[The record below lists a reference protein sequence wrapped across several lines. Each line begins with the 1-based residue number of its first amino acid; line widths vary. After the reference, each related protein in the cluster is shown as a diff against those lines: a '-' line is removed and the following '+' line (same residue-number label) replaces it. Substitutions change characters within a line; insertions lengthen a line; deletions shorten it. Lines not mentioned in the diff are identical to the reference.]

1 MNRRE
6 AAVSER
12 RDRIAQLYLSGRV
25 QSEIAQLVGVSQSQ
39 VSIDLQYAQQQWQ
52 ASMLQHTAVLKAEKL
67 AELARVKA
75 EAWRA
80 WERSQEPHEI
90 TITKATEGGAGR
102 REASLRKEQQTGD
115 PAFLAEIRS
124 CIMDEVKIQG
134 LAAPTRLA
142 IDLEAATPEQLLRI
156 AHGEAPERV
165 LLSCTPPGMAQA

>member
-6 AAVSER
+6 AHVSER
-12 RDRIAQLYLSGRV
+12 RDRVGQLYLSGLV
-25 QSEIAQLVGVSQSQ
+25 QREIAQLVGVSQSQ

-52 ASMLQHTAVLKAEKL
+52 QSMLQHTALLKAEKL

-80 WERSQEPHEI
+80 WERSQEPREI
-90 TITKATEGGAGR
+90 TTNAPHGASVR
-102 REASLRKEQQTGD
+102 REAQVGD
-115 PAFLAEIRS
+115 PAFLGEIRA
-124 CIMDEVKIQG
+124 IVMDEVKILG

-156 AHGEAPERV
+156 AQGEAPERV
-165 LLSCTPPGMAQA
+165 LQLSTPPSQGMAQA